1 MEAACNFLIF
11 QLLNL
16 EDSFMKKNNIKVIL
30 SKLGLDVHSRGV
42 FIVAKILRDAGM
54 EVIYLGN
61 SMPEQIIKAAI
72 QEDADI
78 IGVSSLSGAH
88 LTLGADL
95 IGEAEKEGIKENK
108 IYVIGGAISPEDV
121 NKLKGIGFDA
131 VFTSGSTNEEIVS
144 SIKKLYEL
152 KTK

>member
-1 MEAACNFLIF
+1 
-11 QLLNL
+11 
-16 EDSFMKKNNIKVIL
+16 MKKNNIKVIL

-95 IGEAEKEGIKENK
+95 ISEAEKEGIKENK

-121 NKLKGIGFDA
+121 DKLKSIGFDD
-131 VFTSGSTNEEIVS
+131 VFTSGATNEEIVS